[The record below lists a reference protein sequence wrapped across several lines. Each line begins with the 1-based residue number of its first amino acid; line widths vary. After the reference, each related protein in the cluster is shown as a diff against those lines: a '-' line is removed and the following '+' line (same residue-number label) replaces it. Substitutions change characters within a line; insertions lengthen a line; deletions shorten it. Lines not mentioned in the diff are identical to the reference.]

1 MEDAGVKPERF
12 TIDWASAAEAPRF
25 VDLITSF
32 TRKIEQLGPMGQ
44 AEKKDRKDLMIKLS
58 AAKSATLLMKLRA
71 GLGNLAK
78 DFRKEGDYNLD
89 VVKQKVR
96 EKLGSTIKSELG
108 SQEIMLRLERQG
120 PLTMADLAGKM
131 GWPEGDIAGYL
142 GKLAK
147 KKQIAEKDGY
157 WMAA

>member
-1 MEDAGVKPERF
+1 MEDAGVNPERF

-44 AEKKDRKDLMIKLS
+44 AENKDRKDLMIKLS
-58 AAKSATLLMKLRA
+58 AAKSATLVMKLRA

-96 EKLGSTIKSELG
+96 EKLGSTIRSELG
-108 SQEIMLRLERQG
+108 SQEIMLRLEQQG
-120 PLTMADLAGKM
+120 PLTIVDIAGRV
-131 GWPEGDIAGYL
+131 GWPEENVADYL
-142 GKLAK
+142 GKLGK
-147 KKQIAEKDGY
+147 KGQVAERDGY
-157 WMAA
+157 WMPA